1 MKKSDELTSVGESN
15 AFINDERFGLEWSR
29 VVSRLV
35 LDYLNIHL
43 YARLSDCMGVCRRE
57 FACMFAYMLYMK
69 SCSPTHINIHRY
81 WYFEV
86 LLSSSSASWKAP
98 KSDLPFSAAADPA
111 KQLRIDR
118 ELRAA
123 TARGFILM
131 WRRSSDVKV
140 AWFSACAIYVN
151 LRIVMKRT
159 HINKQPYQST
169 KFRFLLNVIKKNK
182 KEKKNFFFSFPHT
195 GPNHICELGRLA
207 MSEVA
212 GNVKNVTFD
221 SEQKGTLALMTCLW
235 PWPWTA
241 GKSASYCGAVRWRP
255 RYIAGLIFR

>member
-1 MKKSDELTSVGESN
+1 MKRPQEWPSV
-15 AFINDERFGLEWSR
+15 L
-29 VVSRLV
+29 
-35 LDYLNIHL
+35 
-43 YARLSDCMGVCRRE
+43 RR
-57 FACMFAYMLYMK
+57 
-69 SCSPTHINIHRY
+69 RR
-81 WYFEV
+81 
-86 LLSSSSASWKAP
+86 
-98 KSDLPFSAAADPA
+98 PA
-111 KQLRIDR
+111 KTTAHRPRTTRCD
-118 ELRAA
+118 
-123 TARGFILM
+123 ARGFILM
-131 WRRSSDVKV
+131 WRRSCDVKV

-151 LRIVMKRT
+151 LRIVMIRT

-169 KFRFLLNVIKKNK
+169 KLRFLLNVIKKNK
-182 KEKKNFFFSFPHT
+182 REKKTFFSFPQT